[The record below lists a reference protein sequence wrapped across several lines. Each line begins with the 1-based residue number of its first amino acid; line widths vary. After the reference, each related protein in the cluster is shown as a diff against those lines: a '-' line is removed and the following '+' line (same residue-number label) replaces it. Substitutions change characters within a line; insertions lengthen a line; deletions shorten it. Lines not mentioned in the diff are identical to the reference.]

1 MTRVTT
7 KRTGTDVKSGAS
19 RKKKARTR
27 MYPRFIRRM
36 RNMLSHMSKN
46 AFFMRKPNISRLYH
60 SFQAGSN
67 RAPGNGTVLVDA
79 NDAEYVVDL
88 DIGGA

>member
-1 MTRVTT
+1 
-7 KRTGTDVKSGAS
+7 
-19 RKKKARTR
+19 
-27 MYPRFIRRM
+27 
-36 RNMLSHMSKN
+36 
-46 AFFMRKPNISRLYH
+46 MRKPNISRLYH